1 MEVAGLFEHFELEH
15 EADIGA
21 VRRRFATLAAAAGL
35 DESRSGDAGLV
46 ATEAATNVIRHARH
60 GGALLA
66 TLRDGTRAGVL
77 CIAWDRGPGMDVEA
91 CMRDGMSTAGTPGK
105 GLGAIARIASQYDIY
120 ARRGGGTIVVATI
133 YPRAPVK
140 PAREKFAIGAVCVPY
155 PGEPIA
161 GDGYAA
167 HFAGDVATLL
177 VCDGLGHGDG
187 AAQATAAVLDVFHAA
202 PLDAP
207 SAILARAHDAA
218 RSTRGA
224 AATIVR
230 VDRTA
235 ATCTVAGVGN
245 VQAWIVGGSAR
256 QLVTQHGTLGQATPR
271 VREEVHPLGPQS
283 FVVLHSDG
291 IRTRWNLDDHPGLPG
306 RMPTTI
312 AAALWRDFGRGRDDT
327 TVVVLREDSA

>member
-1 MEVAGLFEHFELEH
+1 MEVAGVFEHFELEH

-21 VRRRFATLAAAAGL
+21 VRRRIVTIAAAAGL
-35 DESRSGDAGLV
+35 DETRSGDAGLV

-66 TLRDGTRAGVL
+66 VLRDATRTGVL
-77 CIAWDRGPGMDVEA
+77 CIVWDRGPGMDVEA

-120 ARRGGGTIVVATI
+120 ARRAGGTIVVAKI
-133 YPRAPVK
+133 YPRAP
-140 PAREKFAIGAVCVPY
+140 ARLAHEKFTIGAVCVPY
-155 PGEPIA
+155 PGEPLA

-167 HFAGDVATLL
+167 HVAGDLAAVL

-187 AAQATAAVLDVFHAA
+187 AARATAAVLDVFYAN

-207 SAILARAHDAA
+207 SAILARAHEAA

-224 AATIVR
+224 AATIAR
-230 VDRTA
+230 VDRAA
-235 ATCTVAGVGN
+235 ATCTIAGVGN
-245 VQAWIVGGSAR
+245 VQAWLVGDSAR

-271 VREEVHPLGPQS
+271 VREEIHPLGPQS

-291 IRTRWNLDDHPGLPG
+291 IRSRWNLDDHPGLTG
-306 RMPTTI
+306 RCPTTI
-312 AAALWRDFGRGRDDT
+312 AAALWRDFGRGRDDA
-327 TVVVLREDSA
+327 TVAVLRESSA